1 MSDIKPVTNF
11 PWQPQSEITGNLA
24 IGNLRENLLQRL
36 RDERGVH
43 AETLVTAIGALA
55 GFAAQNAA
63 LNRAATMTS
72 QLADLPQFSNGL
84 VLVETKSGEQYLFG
98 DWINVHLFND
108 PGSQFPLY
116 GLVATSAIQIGVNR
130 KDLPDY
136 EEIARHVVSVIDGPE
151 FGKIRAPVDHQP
163 IVQPLEILRKLWPFT
178 CEILRLPL
186 PKSIPP
192 GVEPP
197 LQETYWPIIISIVAS
212 QFLVLIKDAL
222 NPRISFALAME
233 SAVIAS
239 KINPEIIEPG
249 KWKIEVSAGKLKVTR
264 LIN

>member
-1 MSDIKPVTNF
+1 MSDIKPVTSF

-43 AETLVTAIGALA
+43 AETLVTAIGAIT
-55 GFAAQNAA
+55 GFAAHNAA

-84 VLVETKSGEQYLFG
+84 VLVETQSGEQYLFG

-116 GLVATSAIQIGVNR
+116 GLVAASAIQIGVTR

-136 EEIARHVVSVIDGPE
+136 EEIARHVVSVIGGPE
-151 FGKIRAPVDHQP
+151 
-163 IVQPLEILRKLWPFT
+163 
-178 CEILRLPL
+178 LRLLAELHLSRTARIRVAGGGAEGDAPDARASALGLPHGQPQPPKPL
-186 PKSIPP
+186 SPSWDTTNHG
-192 GVEPP
+192 GVQRGLSLSLEKFDR
-197 LQETYWPIIISIVAS
+197 LLTIS
-212 QFLVLIKDAL
+212 
-222 NPRISFALAME
+222 R
-233 SAVIAS
+233 
-239 KINPEIIEPG
+239 
-249 KWKIEVSAGKLKVTR
+249 
-264 LIN
+264 